1 MTNCWNRI
9 IYALWPLFYDPL
21 VGLAPMAA
29 ARRRAILAL
38 DLQPKEKVLLVG
50 AGTGA
55 DLPLLT
61 PGVRIAGV
69 DLSAAMLD
77 RARTKAVRLGLP
89 ADLRVA
95 DAQRLPYPDGWFDA
109 AVLNLILAVVPDPR
123 RCLAETL
130 RVLRPGGR
138 AVVFDKFLPPSQ
150 TAPHPGRVMF
160 NFLTRIF
167 GTDINRRF
175 EEIVSGQ
182 PAEVIRDEPDFLR
195 GTFRVI
201 LLHRPAD

>member
-55 DLPLLT
+55 DLPLLR

-77 RARTKAVRLGLP
+77 RARAKAVRLGLP

-130 RVLRPGGR
+130 RVIRPGGR
-138 AVVFDKFLPPSQ
+138 AVVFDKFLPANQ
-150 TAPHPGRVMF
+150 AAPRLGRVVL
-160 NFLTRIF
+160 NVLTRVF

-175 EEIVSGQ
+175 EDIVAGHSVEIV
-182 PAEVIRDEPDFLR
+182 RDEPVFLH

-201 LLHRPAD
+201 LLHRQN